1 MQTMAHS
8 NASLSTRVV
17 FTVAEAIDTDPVDL
31 PSLEKTISSEALN
44 NLFHEDTSLPGAYLV
59 FPYSDVWVIVHG
71 DRTVDVFMEYAATTA
86 VDDVPTDSEGQPTD
100 DQMVVLSA
108 ENGRHAF
115 TDDELKTLHEIVE
128 EADDATEAW
137 EDTINYAEQR

>member
-1 MQTMAHS
+1 MAHS